1 VSPSQL
7 AEGMKRGNDFVSM
20 IALFGWGRHTD
31 RLNADYK
38 PLTFGEI
45 DAESQRF
52 ADYVRN
58 FDTGR
63 PDVVRLSYLIAPAE
77 DVSGLETIDKW
88 YLRDDGEAYG
98 NYVLYHL
105 TMRP

>member
-1 VSPSQL
+1 
-7 AEGMKRGNDFVSM
+7 M

-45 DAESQRF
+45 DAESQRL

-58 FDTGR
+58 FDAGR
-63 PDVVRLSYLIAPAE
+63 PDVVRLGYLDRSRGMMCPA
-77 DVSGLETIDKW
+77 SKLSTNGTFAMMAK
-88 YLRDDGEAYG
+88 RMG
-98 NYVLYHL
+98 
-105 TMRP
+105 TMSFTT